1 MRTHGQIQYINI
13 SVEYNILQISGN
25 SQKEVNMTEEYN
37 ADEII
42 ERFQK
47 FERTSYD
54 KFKDLF
60 DQIKLDR
67 KFISGDQSD
76 TLDHTLTDASIGEG
90 VPLMSLNVVKN
101 VIRTV
106 VNTYLPNTYKWQ
118 YSTGQSV
125 DAQLNTAAEQFL
137 SDADNSTATVEALSN
152 SVGTALGVLVFSND
166 YDIDGS
172 IKPVLYSIPD
182 VTNVRLDPHAS
193 KLNFADATKAAI
205 VELKSKEWFK
215 TNYGIEYMNEY
226 YKPLID
232 TSEEYDRKTLMPMV
246 TYYEKEDNQV
256 ICYKLAGSELLEEPQ
271 ILPYSYIPVVPVF
284 GESDWA
290 SASKQS
296 WTGITTLMRPIQRM
310 INYAYRQIIIRAS
323 KVPKNTWVGGDEALQ
338 GREKYWQNSERNLNP
353 IRIYNEYSKDHQR
366 KLDPPHREDNQ
377 IIFNDVSELMD
388 KSLQM
393 TNTIVGIPAIGLESQ
408 VERTATEVLVNQKTF
423 NNNVRNYIYH
433 LKYSM
438 QLIGLIFAEEL
449 YKQQLYGKIKVSVI
463 AGPDDAM
470 SKQEARVQLSAYSS
484 LITSEEDKRKLLM
497 AQCAIE
503 NDNPYINGFVNSLQ
517 PQPTQGEIQAQQ
529 MVEQANMEI
538 KSRDAQLLELQK
550 QLNDLQLQQQ
560 LQAYSVEQQILLNN
574 QKFEHDKEM
583 KLLDAQLTAN
593 DPAEMVKT
601 KAEIDKAQMSVEK
614 EAISLRKE
622 QIKALNQGV

>member
-1 MRTHGQIQYINI
+1 MEDKVN
-13 SVEYNILQISGN
+13 VEEL
-25 SQKEVNMTEEYN
+25 
-37 ADEII
+37 I
-42 ERFQK
+42 ERFKK
-47 FERTSYD
+47 FERQSYD

-60 DQIKLDR
+60 EQIKLDR
-67 KFISGDQSD
+67 KFISGDQCD
-76 TLDHTLTDASIGEG
+76 NLDHTLTDASIGEG

-101 VIRTV
+101 AIRTV

-118 YSTGQSV
+118 YTNNQGV
-125 DAQLNTAAEQFL
+125 DVNLNTIADQFL

-152 SVGTALGVLVFSND
+152 AVGTALGVLVFSND

-182 VTNVRLDPHAS
+182 VTNVRLDPNAS

-205 VELKSKEWFK
+205 VEIKSKEWFK
-215 TNYGIEYMNEY
+215 TNYGLEYLNEY

-232 TSEEYDRKTLMPMV
+232 ISEDYDRKTMMPLV

-290 SASKQS
+290 NASKQS
-296 WTGITTLMRPIQRM
+296 WTGITTIMRPIQRM

-353 IRIYNEYSKDHQR
+353 IRIYNEWSKDHTR

-377 IIFNDVSELMD
+377 IVFEDVTTLMD

-393 TNTIVGIPAIGLESQ
+393 TNSIVGIPAIGLES
-408 VERTATEVLVNQKTF
+408 EIEKTATEVLSNQKTF

-438 QLIGLIFAEEL
+438 QLIGLLFAEEM
-449 YKQQLYGKIKVSVI
+449 YKQPLYGKIKVSVV

-470 SKQEARVQLSAYSS
+470 SKQEARVQLSTYAN
-484 LITSEEDKRKLLM
+484 LITSDEDKRKLLL
-497 AQCAIE
+497 AECAIE
-503 NDNPYINGFVNSLQ
+503 NDNPYINNFANSLQ
-517 PQPTQGEIQAQQ
+517 PMPSQGELQAQQ
-529 MVEQANMEI
+529 MLEQANTEI
-538 KSRDAQLLELQK
+538 KNRDAQILELQK
-550 QLNDLQLQQQ
+550 QLNDIQLQQQ
-560 LQAYSVEQQILLNN
+560 LQAYSTEQQILLNN
-574 QKFEHDKEM
+574 QKFEHEKEM
-583 KLLDAQLTAN
+583 KLLDAQIAAGN
-593 DPAEMVKT
+593 PAEMAKT
-601 KAEIDKAQMSVEK
+601 QAEIDKAQMSVEK

-622 QIKALNQGV
+622 QIKAMNQGVI

>member
-1 MRTHGQIQYINI
+1 MNEQDL
-13 SVEYNILQISGN
+13 EDL
-25 SQKEVNMTEEYN
+25 
-37 ADEII
+37 I
-42 ERFQK
+42 ERFKK
-47 FERTSYD
+47 FESASYE
-54 KFKDLF
+54 KYSELF
-60 DQIKLDR
+60 EQIKLDR
-67 KFISGDQSD
+67 KFIGGDQCDS
-76 TLDHTLTDASIGEG
+76 LDHTLTDASIGEG

-101 VIRTV
+101 AIRTI
-106 VNTYLPNTYKWQ
+106 VNTYIPNQ
-118 YSTGQSV
+118 YRWEYTSSGQV
-125 DAQLNTAAEQFL
+125 NRDLNSIADQFL
-137 SDADNSTATVEALSN
+137 SDADNSTATVEALTN
-152 SVGTALGVLVFSND
+152 AVGTALGVLVFSND

-182 VTNVRLDPHAS
+182 VTNVRLDPNAS

-215 TNYGIEYMNEY
+215 TNYGIEYLNEY

-232 TSEEYDRKTLMPMV
+232 ISEDYDRKTLMPLV
-246 TYYEKEDNQV
+246 TYYEKEDNQGTSQV

-296 WTGITTLMRPIQRM
+296 WTGITTIMRPIQRM

-353 IRIYNEYSKDHQR
+353 IRIYNEYSKDHTR

-377 IIFNDVSELMD
+377 IVFNDVSELMD

-393 TNTIVGIPAIGLESQ
+393 TNSIVGIPAIGLESQ
-408 VERTATEVLVNQKTF
+408 IERTATEVLANQKTF

-438 QLIGLIFAEEL
+438 QLIGLLFAEEI
-449 YKQQLYGKIKVSVI
+449 YKQPLYGKIKVSVV

-470 SKQEARVQLSAYSS
+470 SKQEARVQLAAYAG
-484 LITSEEDKRKLLM
+484 LITSDEDKHKLLM
-497 AQCAIE
+497 AECAIE
-503 NDNPYINGFVNSLQ
+503 NDNPYINNFANSLQ
-517 PQPTQGEIQAQQ
+517 PSPTQGELQAQQ
-529 MVEQANMEI
+529 MLEQANTEI
-538 KSRDAQLLELQK
+538 KNRDAQIIELQK
-550 QLNDLQLQQQ
+550 QINDLQMQQQ
-560 LQAYSVEQQILLNN
+560 LQAYSLNKEIEMSKLKHSQEMEKLILT
-574 QKFEHDKEM
+574 E
-583 KLLDAQLTAN
+583 KLKQAN
-593 DPAEMVKT
+593 PAEQAKTEAEVVKA
-601 KAEIDKAQMSVEK
+601 KASIEK
-614 EAISLRKE
+614 EALSL
-622 QIKALNQGV
+622 QKAQLNAAEDIVRGNV

>member
-1 MRTHGQIQYINI
+1 M
-13 SVEYNILQISGN
+13 E
-25 SQKEVNMTEEYN
+25 KDEVKL
-37 ADEII
+37 DELI
-42 ERFQK
+42 ERFKK
-47 FERTSYD
+47 FERTSHD
-54 KFKDLF
+54 KFKDLY

-67 KFISGDQSD
+67 KFISGDQCD
-76 TLDHTLTDASIGEG
+76 DLDHTLTDASIGEG

-101 VIRTV
+101 AIRTV

-118 YSTGQSV
+118 YTNGKGV
-125 DAQLNTAAEQFL
+125 DANLNTIADQFL

-152 SVGTALGVLVFSND
+152 AVGTALGVLVFSND

-182 VTNVRLDPHAS
+182 VTNVRLDPNAS

-205 VELKSKEWFK
+205 VELKSKDWFK
-215 TNYGIEYMNEY
+215 ANYGIDYINEY

-232 TSEEYDRKTLMPMV
+232 ISEDYDRKSLMPLV

-256 ICYKLAGSELLEEPQ
+256 ICYKLAGSELLEDPQ
-271 ILPYSYIPVVPVF
+271 VLPYSYIPVVPVF

-290 SASKQS
+290 NASKQS
-296 WTGITTLMRPIQRM
+296 WTGITTIMRPIQRM

-353 IRIYNEYSKDHQR
+353 IRIYNEYSKDHTR

-377 IIFNDVSELMD
+377 IVFNDVSELMD

-393 TNTIVGIPAIGLESQ
+393 TNSIVGIPAIGLESQ
-408 VERTATEVLVNQKTF
+408 IERTATEVLANQKTF

-438 QLIGLIFAEEL
+438 QLIGLLFAEEI
-449 YKQQLYGKIKVSVI
+449 YKQPLYGKIKVTVV

-470 SKQEARVQLSAYSS
+470 SKQEARVQLSTYAN
-484 LITSEEDKRKLLM
+484 LITSDEDKRKLLM
-497 AQCAIE
+497 AECAIE
-503 NDNPYINGFVNSLQ
+503 NDNPYINSFANSLQ
-517 PQPTQGEIQAQQ
+517 PTPTQGEIQAQQ
-529 MVEQANMEI
+529 MLQQANTEI
-538 KSRDAQLLELQK
+538 KNRDAQILELQK

-560 LQAYSVEQQILLNN
+560 LQAYSVEQQMLLNN
-574 QKFEHDKEM
+574 QKFEHEKEM
-583 KLLDAQLTAN
+583 KILDAQISAN
-593 DPAEMVKT
+593 NPAEMAKT
-601 KAEIDKAQMSVEK
+601 QAEIDKAQMSVEK

>member
-1 MRTHGQIQYINI
+1 MEDKVN
-13 SVEYNILQISGN
+13 VEEL
-25 SQKEVNMTEEYN
+25 
-37 ADEII
+37 I
-42 ERFQK
+42 ERFKK
-47 FERTSYD
+47 FERQSYD

-60 DQIKLDR
+60 EQIKLDR
-67 KFISGDQSD
+67 KFISGDQCD
-76 TLDHTLTDASIGEG
+76 NLDHTLTDASIGEG

-101 VIRTV
+101 AIRTV

-118 YSTGQSV
+118 YTNNQGV
-125 DAQLNTAAEQFL
+125 DVNLNTIADQFL

-152 SVGTALGVLVFSND
+152 AVGTALGVLVFSND

-182 VTNVRLDPHAS
+182 VTNVRLDPNAS

-205 VELKSKEWFK
+205 VEIKSKEWFK
-215 TNYGIEYMNEY
+215 TNYGLEYLNEY

-232 TSEEYDRKTLMPMV
+232 ISEDYDRKTMMPLV

-271 ILPYSYIPVVPVF
+271 VLPYSYIPVVPVF

-290 SASKQS
+290 NASKQS
-296 WTGITTLMRPIQRM
+296 WTGITTIMRPIQRM
-310 INYAYRQIIIRAS
+310 INYAYRQIIIRAA

-353 IRIYNEYSKDHQR
+353 IRIYNEWSKDHSR

-377 IIFNDVSELMD
+377 IVFEDVTTLMD

-393 TNTIVGIPAIGLESQ
+393 TNSIVGIPAIGLET
-408 VERTATEVLVNQKTF
+408 EIEKTATEVLANQKTF

-438 QLIGLIFAEEL
+438 QLIGLLFAEEM
-449 YKQQLYGKIKVSVI
+449 YKQPLYGKIKVTVV

-470 SKQEARVQLSAYSS
+470 SKQEARVQLSTYAN
-484 LITSEEDKRKLLM
+484 LITSDEDKRKLLM
-497 AQCAIE
+497 AECAIE
-503 NDNPYINGFVNSLQ
+503 NDNPYINNFAKTLQ
-517 PQPTQGEIQAQQ
+517 PMPSQGELQAQQ
-529 MVEQANMEI
+529 MLEQANTEI
-538 KSRDAQLLELQK
+538 KNRDSQILELQK
-550 QLNDLQLQQQ
+550 QLNDIQLQQQ
-560 LQAYSVEQQILLNN
+560 LQAYSTEQQILLNN
-574 QKFEHDKEM
+574 QKFEHEKEM
-583 KLLDAQLTAN
+583 KLLDAQIAAGN
-593 DPAEMVKT
+593 PAEMAKT
-601 KAEIDKAQMSVEK
+601 QAEIDKAQMSVEK

-622 QIKALNQGV
+622 QIKALNQGVI

>member
-1 MRTHGQIQYINI
+1 MAEENNVEDIIQ
-13 SVEYNILQISGN
+13 
-25 SQKEVNMTEEYN
+25 
-37 ADEII
+37 
-42 ERFQK
+42 RFKK
-47 FERTSYD
+47 FESASYT
-54 KFKDLF
+54 KYKDLY
-60 DQIKLDR
+60 DQIREDR
-67 KFISGDQSD
+67 KFIGGEQADK
-76 TLDHTLTDASIGEG
+76 LDHTLTDATIGDG

-101 VIRTV
+101 AIRTV
-106 VNTYLPNTYKWQ
+106 CNTYIPNQYKWQ
-118 YSTGQSV
+118 YTNSQGVDTNLNSV
-125 DAQLNTAAEQFL
+125 ADQFL
-137 SDADNSTATVEALSN
+137 SDADNSTATVEALTN
-152 SVGTALGVLVFSND
+152 AVGTALGVLVFSND

-182 VTNVRLDPHAS
+182 VTNVRLDPNAS

-205 VELKSKEWFK
+205 VELKSKDWFK
-215 TNYGIEYMNEY
+215 TNYGIEYLNEY

-232 TSEEYDRKTLMPMV
+232 ISEEYDRKTLMPLV

-271 ILPYSYIPVVPVF
+271 TLPYSYIPVVPVF

-296 WTGITTLMRPIQRM
+296 WTGITTIMRPIQRM

-353 IRIYNEYSKDHQR
+353 IRIYNEWSKDHSR

-377 IIFNDVSELMD
+377 IVFEDVTTLMD

-393 TNTIVGIPAIGLESQ
+393 TNSIVGIPAIGLES
-408 VERTATEVLVNQKTF
+408 EIEKTATEVLSNQKTF

-438 QLIGLIFAEEL
+438 QLIGLLFAEEM
-449 YKQQLYGKIKVSVI
+449 YKQPLYGKIKVTVV

-470 SKQEARVQLSAYSS
+470 SKQEARVQLSTYAN
-484 LITSEEDKRKLLM
+484 LITSDEDKRKLLL
-497 AQCAIE
+497 AECAIE
-503 NDNPYINGFVNSLQ
+503 NDNPYINNFAKTLQ
-517 PQPTQGEIQAQQ
+517 PMPSQGELQAQQ
-529 MVEQANMEI
+529 MLEQANTEI
-538 KSRDAQLLELQK
+538 KNRDAQILELQK
-550 QLNDLQLQQQ
+550 QLNDLQLQPQ
-560 LQAYSVEQQILLNN
+560 LQAYSTEQQILLNN
-574 QKFEHDKEM
+574 QKFEHEKEM
-583 KLLDAQLTAN
+583 KLLDAQIAAGN
-593 DPAEMVKT
+593 PAEMAKT
-601 KAEIDKAQMSVEK
+601 QAEIDKAQMSVEK

-622 QIKALNQGV
+622 QIKAMNQGVI

>member
-1 MRTHGQIQYINI
+1 MEEKLN
-13 SVEYNILQISGN
+13 VEEL
-25 SQKEVNMTEEYN
+25 
-37 ADEII
+37 I
-42 ERFQK
+42 ERFKK
-47 FERTSYD
+47 FERQSYD

-60 DQIKLDR
+60 EQIKLDR
-67 KFISGDQSD
+67 KFISGDQCD
-76 TLDHTLTDASIGEG
+76 NLDHTLTDASIGEG

-101 VIRTV
+101 AIRTV

-118 YSTGQSV
+118 YTNNQGV
-125 DAQLNTAAEQFL
+125 DVNLNTIADQFL

-152 SVGTALGVLVFSND
+152 AVGTALGVLVFSND

-182 VTNVRLDPHAS
+182 VTNVRLDPNAS

-205 VELKSKEWFK
+205 VEIKSKEWFK
-215 TNYGIEYMNEY
+215 TNYGIDYLNEY

-232 TSEEYDRKTLMPMV
+232 ISEDYDRKTMMPLV

-271 ILPYSYIPVVPVF
+271 VLPYSYIPVVPVF

-290 SASKQS
+290 NASKQS
-296 WTGITTLMRPIQRM
+296 WTGITTIMRPIQRM
-310 INYAYRQIIIRAS
+310 INYAYRQIIIRAA

-353 IRIYNEYSKDHQR
+353 IRIYNEWSKDHTR

-377 IIFNDVSELMD
+377 IVFEDVTTLMD

-393 TNTIVGIPAIGLESQ
+393 TNSIVGIPAIGLES
-408 VERTATEVLVNQKTF
+408 EIEKTATEVLSNQKTF

-438 QLIGLIFAEEL
+438 QLIGLLFAEEI
-449 YKQQLYGKIKVSVI
+449 YKQPLYGKIKVSVV

-470 SKQEARVQLSAYSS
+470 SKQEARVQLSTYAN
-484 LITSEEDKRKLLM
+484 LITSDEDKRKLLM
-497 AQCAIE
+497 AECAIE
-503 NDNPYINGFVNSLQ
+503 NDNPYINNFAKTLQ
-517 PQPTQGEIQAQQ
+517 PMPSQGELQAQQ
-529 MVEQANMEI
+529 MLEQANTEI
-538 KSRDAQLLELQK
+538 KNRDAQILELQK
-550 QLNDLQLQQQ
+550 QLNDIQLQQQ
-560 LQAYSVEQQILLNN
+560 LQAYSTEQQILLNN
-574 QKFEHDKEM
+574 QKFEHEKEM
-583 KLLDAQLTAN
+583 KLLDAQIAAGN
-593 DPAEMVKT
+593 PAEMAKT
-601 KAEIDKAQMSVEK
+601 QAEIDKAQMSVEK

-622 QIKALNQGV
+622 QIKAMNQGVI

>member
-1 MRTHGQIQYINI
+1 M
-13 SVEYNILQISGN
+13 E
-25 SQKEVNMTEEYN
+25 KDEVKI
-37 ADEII
+37 DELI
-42 ERFQK
+42 ERFKK
-47 FERTSYD
+47 FERNSHD
-54 KFKDLF
+54 KFKDLY

-67 KFISGDQSD
+67 KFISGDQCD
-76 TLDHTLTDASIGEG
+76 DLDHTLTDASIGEG

-101 VIRTV
+101 AIRTV

-118 YSTGQSV
+118 YTNGQGV
-125 DAQLNTAAEQFL
+125 DANLNTIADQFL

-152 SVGTALGVLVFSND
+152 AVGTALGVLVFSND

-182 VTNVRLDPHAS
+182 VTNVRLDPNAS

-205 VELKSKEWFK
+205 VELKSKDWFK
-215 TNYGIEYMNEY
+215 ANYGIDYINEY

-232 TSEEYDRKTLMPMV
+232 ISEDYDRKSLMPLV

-256 ICYKLAGSELLEEPQ
+256 ICYKLAGSELLEDPQ
-271 ILPYSYIPVVPVF
+271 VLPYSYIPVVPVF

-290 SASKQS
+290 NASKQS
-296 WTGITTLMRPIQRM
+296 WTGITTIMRPIQRM

-353 IRIYNEYSKDHQR
+353 IRIYNEYSKDHTR

-377 IIFNDVSELMD
+377 IVFNDVSELMD

-393 TNTIVGIPAIGLESQ
+393 TNSIVGIPAIGLESQ
-408 VERTATEVLVNQKTF
+408 IERTATEVLANQKTF

-438 QLIGLIFAEEL
+438 QLIGLLFAEEI
-449 YKQQLYGKIKVSVI
+449 YKQPLYGKIKVIVV

-470 SKQEARVQLSAYSS
+470 SKQEARVQLSTYAN
-484 LITSEEDKRKLLM
+484 LITSDEDKRKLLM
-497 AQCAIE
+497 AECAIE
-503 NDNPYINGFVNSLQ
+503 NDNPYINSFANSLQ
-517 PQPTQGEIQAQQ
+517 PTPTQGEIQAQQ
-529 MVEQANMEI
+529 MLQQANTEI
-538 KSRDAQLLELQK
+538 KNRDAQILELQK

-560 LQAYSVEQQILLNN
+560 LQAYSVEQQMLLNN
-574 QKFEHDKEM
+574 QKFEHEKEM
-583 KLLDAQLTAN
+583 KILDAQITAN
-593 DPAEMVKT
+593 NPAEMAKT
-601 KAEIDKAQMSVEK
+601 QAEIDKAQMSVEK

>member
-1 MRTHGQIQYINI
+1 M
-13 SVEYNILQISGN
+13 E
-25 SQKEVNMTEEYN
+25 KDEVKL
-37 ADEII
+37 DELI
-42 ERFQK
+42 ERFKK
-47 FERTSYD
+47 FESASYT

-60 DQIKLDR
+60 EQIKLDR
-67 KFISGDQSD
+67 KFISGDQVD

-101 VIRTV
+101 AIRTV

-118 YSTGQSV
+118 YTNGQGV
-125 DAQLNTAAEQFL
+125 DTNLNTIADQFL

-152 SVGTALGVLVFSND
+152 AVGTALGVLVFSND

-182 VTNVRLDPHAS
+182 VTNVRLDPNAS

-205 VELKSKEWFK
+205 VELKSKDWFK
-215 TNYGIEYMNEY
+215 ANYGIDYLNEY

-232 TSEEYDRKTLMPMV
+232 ISEDYDRKTLMPLV
-246 TYYEKEDNQV
+246 TYYEKENNQV

-271 ILPYSYIPVVPVF
+271 VLPYSYIPVVPVF

-290 SASKQS
+290 NASKQS
-296 WTGITTLMRPIQRM
+296 WTGITTIMRPIQRM

-353 IRIYNEYSKDHQR
+353 IRIYNEYSKDHTR

-377 IIFNDVSELMD
+377 IVFEDVTTLMD

-393 TNTIVGIPAIGLESQ
+393 TNSIVGIPAIGLESQ
-408 VERTATEVLVNQKTF
+408 IERTATEVLANQKTF

-438 QLIGLIFAEEL
+438 QLIGLLFAEEI
-449 YKQQLYGKIKVSVI
+449 YKQPLYGKIKVTVV

-470 SKQEARVQLSAYSS
+470 SKQEARVQLSTYAN
-484 LITSEEDKRKLLM
+484 LITSDEDKRKLLM
-497 AQCAIE
+497 AECAIE
-503 NDNPYINGFVNSLQ
+503 NDNPYINNFANSLQ

-529 MVEQANMEI
+529 MLQQANTEI
-538 KSRDAQLLELQK
+538 KNRDAQILELQK

-560 LQAYSVEQQILLNN
+560 LQAYSTEQQILLNN
-574 QKFEHDKEM
+574 QKFEHEKEM
-583 KLLDAQLTAN
+583 KILDAQIAAN
-593 DPAEMVKT
+593 NPAEMAKT
-601 KAEIDKAQMSVEK
+601 QAEIDKAQMSVEK
-614 EAISLRKE
+614 SAIELRKE

>member
-1 MRTHGQIQYINI
+1 MEDKIN
-13 SVEYNILQISGN
+13 VEEL
-25 SQKEVNMTEEYN
+25 
-37 ADEII
+37 I
-42 ERFQK
+42 ERFKK
-47 FERTSYD
+47 FERQSYD

-60 DQIKLDR
+60 EQIKLDR
-67 KFISGDQSD
+67 KFISGDQCD

-101 VIRTV
+101 AIRTV

-118 YSTGQSV
+118 YTNNQGV
-125 DAQLNTAAEQFL
+125 DVNLNTIADQFL

-152 SVGTALGVLVFSND
+152 AVGTALGVLVFSND

-182 VTNVRLDPHAS
+182 VTNVRLDPNAS

-205 VELKSKEWFK
+205 VEIKSKEWFK
-215 TNYGIEYMNEY
+215 TNYGIDYLNEY

-232 TSEEYDRKTLMPMV
+232 ISEDYDRKTMMPLV

-290 SASKQS
+290 NASKQS
-296 WTGITTLMRPIQRM
+296 WTGITTIMRPIQRM

-353 IRIYNEYSKDHQR
+353 IRIYNEYSKDHTR

-377 IIFNDVSELMD
+377 IVFEDVTTLMD

-393 TNTIVGIPAIGLESQ
+393 TNSIVGIPAIGLES
-408 VERTATEVLVNQKTF
+408 EIEKTATEVLSNQKTF

-438 QLIGLIFAEEL
+438 QLIGLLFAEEI
-449 YKQQLYGKIKVSVI
+449 YKQPLYGKIKVSVV

-470 SKQEARVQLSAYSS
+470 SKQEARVQLSTYAN
-484 LITSEEDKRKLLM
+484 LITSDEDKRKLLL
-497 AQCAIE
+497 AECAIE
-503 NDNPYINGFVNSLQ
+503 NDNPYINNFAKTLQ
-517 PQPTQGEIQAQQ
+517 PMPSQGELQAQ
-529 MVEQANMEI
+529 ELLSQANTEI
-538 KSRDAQLLELQK
+538 KNRDAQILELQK
-550 QLNDLQLQQQ
+550 QLNDMQLQQQ
-560 LQAYSVEQQILLNN
+560 LQAYSTEQQILLNN
-574 QKFEHDKEM
+574 QKFEHEKEM
-583 KLLDAQLTAN
+583 KLLDAQIAAGN
-593 DPAEMVKT
+593 PAEMAKT
-601 KAEIDKAQMSVEK
+601 QAEIDKAQMSVEK

-622 QIKALNQGV
+622 QIKAMNQGVI

>member
-1 MRTHGQIQYINI
+1 MSENNVDDLIN
-13 SVEYNILQISGN
+13 
-25 SQKEVNMTEEYN
+25 
-37 ADEII
+37 
-42 ERFQK
+42 RFKK
-47 FERTSYD
+47 FESASYT

-60 DQIKLDR
+60 EQIKLDR
-67 KFISGDQSD
+67 KFISGDQVD

-101 VIRTV
+101 AIRTV

-118 YSTGQSV
+118 YTNGKGV
-125 DAQLNTAAEQFL
+125 DANLNTIAEQFL
-137 SDADNSTATVEALSN
+137 SDADNSTATVEALTN
-152 SVGTALGVLVFSND
+152 AVGTALGVLVFSND

-182 VTNVRLDPHAS
+182 VTNVRLDPNAS

-205 VELKSKEWFK
+205 VELKSKDWFK
-215 TNYGIEYMNEY
+215 TNYGIEYLNEY

-232 TSEEYDRKTLMPMV
+232 ISEEYDRKSLMPLV

-271 ILPYSYIPVVPVF
+271 VLPYSYIPVVPVF

-290 SASKQS
+290 SAAKQS
-296 WTGITTLMRPIQRM
+296 WTGITTIMRPIQRM

-353 IRIYNEYSKDHQR
+353 IRIYNEYSKDHTR

-377 IIFNDVSELMD
+377 IVFNDVSELMD

-393 TNTIVGIPAIGLESQ
+393 TNSIVGIPAIGLESQ
-408 VERTATEVLVNQKTF
+408 IERTATEVLANQKTF

-438 QLIGLIFAEEL
+438 QLIGLLFAEEI
-449 YKQQLYGKIKVSVI
+449 YKQPLYGKIKVTVV

-470 SKQEARVQLSAYSS
+470 SKQEARVQLSTYAN
-484 LITSEEDKRKLLM
+484 LITSDEDKRKLLM
-497 AQCAIE
+497 AECAIE
-503 NDNPYINGFVNSLQ
+503 NDNPYINNFANSLQ
-517 PQPTQGEIQAQQ
+517 PQPTQGELQAQQ
-529 MVEQANMEI
+529 MLQQANTEI
-538 KSRDAQLLELQK
+538 KNRDAQILELQK
-550 QLNDLQLQQQ
+550 QINDLTLQQQ
-560 LQAYSVEQQILLNN
+560 LQAYSTEQQILLNN
-574 QKFEHDKEM
+574 QKFEHEKEM
-583 KLLDAQLTAN
+583 KLLDAQITAN
-593 DPAEMVKT
+593 NPAEIAKT
-601 KAEIDKAQMSVEK
+601 QAEIDKAQMAVEK

>member
-1 MRTHGQIQYINI
+1 MEDKAN
-13 SVEYNILQISGN
+13 VEEL
-25 SQKEVNMTEEYN
+25 
-37 ADEII
+37 I
-42 ERFQK
+42 ERFKK
-47 FERTSYD
+47 FERQSYD

-60 DQIKLDR
+60 EQIKLDR
-67 KFISGDQSD
+67 KFISGDQCD
-76 TLDHTLTDASIGEG
+76 NLDHTLTDASIGEG

-101 VIRTV
+101 AIRTV

-118 YSTGQSV
+118 YTNNQGV
-125 DAQLNTAAEQFL
+125 DVNLNTIADQFL

-152 SVGTALGVLVFSND
+152 AVGTALGVLVFSND

-182 VTNVRLDPHAS
+182 VTNVRLDPNAS

-205 VELKSKEWFK
+205 VEIKSKEWFK
-215 TNYGIEYMNEY
+215 TNYGLEYLNEY

-232 TSEEYDRKTLMPMV
+232 ISEDYDRKTMMPLV

-290 SASKQS
+290 NASKQS
-296 WTGITTLMRPIQRM
+296 WTGITTIMRPIQRM
-310 INYAYRQIIIRAS
+310 INYAYRQIIIRAA

-338 GREKYWQNSERNLNP
+338 GREKYWQNSVRNLNP
-353 IRIYNEYSKDHQR
+353 IRIYNEYSKDHTR

-377 IIFNDVSELMD
+377 IVFEDVTTLMD

-393 TNTIVGIPAIGLESQ
+393 TNSIVGIPAIGLES
-408 VERTATEVLVNQKTF
+408 EIEKTATEVLSNQKTF

-438 QLIGLIFAEEL
+438 QLIGLLFAEEM
-449 YKQQLYGKIKVSVI
+449 YKQPLYGKIKVSVV

-470 SKQEARVQLSAYSS
+470 SKQEARVQLSTYAN
-484 LITSEEDKRKLLM
+484 LITSDEDKRKLLM
-497 AQCAIE
+497 AECAIE
-503 NDNPYINGFVNSLQ
+503 QDNPYINNFAKTLQ
-517 PQPTQGEIQAQQ
+517 PMPSQGELQAQQ
-529 MVEQANMEI
+529 MLEQANTEI
-538 KSRDAQLLELQK
+538 KNRDAQILELQK
-550 QLNDLQLQQQ
+550 QLNDLQMQQQ
-560 LQAYSVEQQILLNN
+560 LQAYSVEQQMLLNK
-574 QKFEHDKEM
+574 QKFEQEKEM
-583 KLLDAQLTAN
+583 KLLEAQINAN
-593 DPAEMVKT
+593 NPAEQAKT
-601 KAEIDKAQMSVEK
+601 EAEVAKANASIEK

-622 QIKALNQGV
+622 QIKAMNQGVI

>member
-1 MRTHGQIQYINI
+1 MEEKLNI
-13 SVEYNILQISGN
+13 
-25 SQKEVNMTEEYN
+25 
-37 ADEII
+37 DELI
-42 ERFQK
+42 ERFKK
-47 FERTSYD
+47 FERQSYD

-60 DQIKLDR
+60 EQIKLDR
-67 KFISGDQSD
+67 KFISGDQVD

-101 VIRTV
+101 AIRTV

-118 YSTGQSV
+118 YTNNQGV
-125 DAQLNTAAEQFL
+125 DVNLNTIADQFL

-152 SVGTALGVLVFSND
+152 AVGTALGVLVFSND

-182 VTNVRLDPHAS
+182 VTNVRLDPNAS

-205 VELKSKEWFK
+205 VEIKSKEWFK
-215 TNYGIEYMNEY
+215 SNYGLEYLNEY

-232 TSEEYDRKTLMPMV
+232 ISEDYDRKTMMPLI

-290 SASKQS
+290 NASKQS
-296 WTGITTLMRPIQRM
+296 WTGITTIMRPIQRM

-353 IRIYNEYSKDHQR
+353 IRIYNEYSKDHSR

-377 IIFNDVSELMD
+377 IVFEDVTALMD

-393 TNTIVGIPAIGLESQ
+393 TNSIVGIPAIGLES
-408 VERTATEVLVNQKTF
+408 EIEKTATEVLSNQKTF

-438 QLIGLIFAEEL
+438 QLIGLLFAEEI
-449 YKQQLYGKIKVSVI
+449 YKQPLYGKIKVTVV

-470 SKQEARVQLSAYSS
+470 SKQEARVQLSTYAN
-484 LITSEEDKRKLLM
+484 LITSDEDKRKLLM
-497 AQCAIE
+497 AECAIE
-503 NDNPYINGFVNSLQ
+503 NDNPYINNFAKTLQ
-517 PQPTQGEIQAQQ
+517 PMPSQGELQAQQ
-529 MVEQANMEI
+529 MLEQANTEI
-538 KSRDAQLLELQK
+538 KNRDAQIIELQK
-550 QLNDLQLQQQ
+550 QINDLQLQQQ

-574 QKFEHDKEM
+574 QKFEHEKEM
-583 KLLDAQLTAN
+583 KLLDAQITAGN
-593 DPAEMVKT
+593 PAEMAKT
-601 KAEIDKAQMSVEK
+601 QAEIDKAQMSVEK

-622 QIKALNQGV
+622 QIKALNQGVV

>member
-1 MRTHGQIQYINI
+1 M
-13 SVEYNILQISGN
+13 SEYN
-25 SQKEVNMTEEYN
+25 V
-37 ADEII
+37 DELIQ
-42 ERFQK
+42 RFKK
-47 FERTSYD
+47 FESASYT

-60 DQIKLDR
+60 EQIKLDR
-67 KFISGDQSD
+67 KFISGDQVD

-101 VIRTV
+101 AIRTV

-118 YSTGQSV
+118 YTNGKGV
-125 DAQLNTAAEQFL
+125 DANLNTIADQFL

-152 SVGTALGVLVFSND
+152 AVGTALGVLVFSND

-182 VTNVRLDPHAS
+182 VTNVRLDPNAS
-193 KLNFADATKAAI
+193 KLNFADAIKAAI
-205 VELKSKEWFK
+205 VELKSKDWFK
-215 TNYGIEYMNEY
+215 ANYGIDYLNEY

-232 TSEEYDRKTLMPMV
+232 ISEDYDRKTLMPLV
-246 TYYEKEDNQV
+246 TYYEKEDNKV
-256 ICYKLAGSELLEEPQ
+256 ICYKLAGSELLEDPQ
-271 ILPYSYIPVVPVF
+271 VLPYSYIPVVPVF

-290 SASKQS
+290 NASKQS
-296 WTGITTLMRPIQRM
+296 WTGITTIMRPIQRM

-323 KVPKNTWVGGDEALQ
+323 KVPKNTWVGGSEALR

-353 IRIYNEYSKDHQR
+353 IRIYNEFDDKGR
-366 KLDPPHREDNQ
+366 PLEAPHREDNQ
-377 IIFNDVSELMD
+377 IVFNDVSELMD

-393 TNTIVGIPAIGLESQ
+393 TNSIVGIPAIGLESQ
-408 VERTATEVLVNQKTF
+408 IERTATEVLANQKTF

-438 QLIGLIFAEEL
+438 QLIGLLFAEEI
-449 YKQQLYGKIKVSVI
+449 YKQPLYGKIKVTVV

-470 SKQEARVQLSAYSS
+470 SKQEARVQLSTYAN
-484 LITSEEDKRKLLM
+484 LITSDEDKRKLLM
-497 AQCAIE
+497 AECAIE
-503 NDNPYINGFVNSLQ
+503 NDNPYINSFANSLQ
-517 PQPTQGEIQAQQ
+517 PTPTQGEIQAQQ
-529 MVEQANMEI
+529 MLQQANTEI
-538 KSRDAQLLELQK
+538 KNRDAQILELQK

-560 LQAYSVEQQILLNN
+560 LQAYSTEQQILLNN
-574 QKFEHDKEM
+574 QKFEHEKEM
-583 KLLDAQLTAN
+583 KILDAQIAAN
-593 DPAEMVKT
+593 NPAEMAKT
-601 KAEIDKAQMSVEK
+601 QAEIDKAQMSVEK

>member
-1 MRTHGQIQYINI
+1 
-13 SVEYNILQISGN
+13 
-25 SQKEVNMTEEYN
+25 MTEEYN

-42 ERFQK
+42 ERFRK

-60 DQIKLDR
+60 EQIKLDR

-76 TLDHTLTDASIGEG
+76 SLDRTLTDASIGEG

-101 VIRTV
+101 VIRTI

-137 SDADNSTATVEALSN
+137 SDVDNSTATVEALSN
-152 SVGTALGVLVFSND
+152 AVGTALGVLVFSND
-166 YDIDGS
+166 YDVDGT

-215 TNYGIEYMNEY
+215 TNYGIEYINDY
-226 YKPLID
+226 YRPLID

-388 KSLQM
+388 RSLQM

-449 YKQQLYGKIKVSVI
+449 YKQQLYGKIKVSVV

-470 SKQEARVQLSAYSS
+470 SKQEARVQLSSYSS

-538 KSRDAQLLELQK
+538 KNRDAQLLELQK
-550 QLNDLQLQQQ
+550 QLNDLQIQQQ
-560 LQAYSVEQQILLNN
+560 LQAYSVEQQLLLNN
-574 QKFEHDKEM
+574 QKFEQEKEM
-583 KLLDAQLTAN
+583 RLLDAQLTAN
-593 DPAEMVKT
+593 NPAEMAKT

-614 EAISLRKE
+614 EAIALRKE
-622 QIKALNQGV
+622 QIKALDQGVV

>member
-1 MRTHGQIQYINI
+1 M
-13 SVEYNILQISGN
+13 E
-25 SQKEVNMTEEYN
+25 KDEVKL
-37 ADEII
+37 DELI
-42 ERFQK
+42 ERFKK
-47 FERTSYD
+47 FERTSHD
-54 KFKDLF
+54 KFKDLYE
-60 DQIKLDR
+60 QIKLDR
-67 KFISGDQSD
+67 KFISGDQCD
-76 TLDHTLTDASIGEG
+76 DLDHTLTDASIGEG

-101 VIRTV
+101 AIRTV

-118 YSTGQSV
+118 YTNGQGV
-125 DAQLNTAAEQFL
+125 DANLNTIADQFL

-152 SVGTALGVLVFSND
+152 AVGTALGVLVFSND

-182 VTNVRLDPHAS
+182 VTNVRLDPNAS

-205 VELKSKEWFK
+205 VELKSKDWFK
-215 TNYGIEYMNEY
+215 ANYGIDYINEY

-232 TSEEYDRKTLMPMV
+232 ISEDYDRKSLMPLV

-256 ICYKLAGSELLEEPQ
+256 ICYKLAGSELLEDPQ
-271 ILPYSYIPVVPVF
+271 VLPYSYIPVVPVF

-290 SASKQS
+290 NASKQS
-296 WTGITTLMRPIQRM
+296 WTGITTIMRPIQRM

-353 IRIYNEYSKDHQR
+353 IRIYNEYSKDHTR

-377 IIFNDVSELMD
+377 IVFNDVSELMD

-393 TNTIVGIPAIGLESQ
+393 TNSIVGIPAIGLESQ
-408 VERTATEVLVNQKTF
+408 IERTATEVLANQKTF

-438 QLIGLIFAEEL
+438 QLIGLLFAEEI
-449 YKQQLYGKIKVSVI
+449 YKQPLYGKIKVTVV

-470 SKQEARVQLSAYSS
+470 SKQEARVQLSTYAN
-484 LITSEEDKRKLLM
+484 LITSDEDKRKLLM
-497 AQCAIE
+497 AECAIE
-503 NDNPYINGFVNSLQ
+503 NDNPYINSFANSLQ
-517 PQPTQGEIQAQQ
+517 PAPTQVEIQAQQ
-529 MVEQANMEI
+529 MLQQANTEI
-538 KSRDAQLLELQK
+538 KNRDAQILELQK

-560 LQAYSVEQQILLNN
+560 LQAYSVEQQMLLNN
-574 QKFEHDKEM
+574 QKFEHEKEM
-583 KLLDAQLTAN
+583 KILDAQISAN
-593 DPAEMVKT
+593 NPAEMAKT
-601 KAEIDKAQMSVEK
+601 QAEIDKAQMSVEK

>member
-1 MRTHGQIQYINI
+1 MEDKLN
-13 SVEYNILQISGN
+13 VEEL
-25 SQKEVNMTEEYN
+25 
-37 ADEII
+37 I
-42 ERFQK
+42 ERFKK
-47 FERTSYD
+47 FERQSYD

-60 DQIKLDR
+60 EQIKLDR
-67 KFISGDQSD
+67 KFISGDQVD

-101 VIRTV
+101 AIRTV

-118 YSTGQSV
+118 YTNNQGV
-125 DAQLNTAAEQFL
+125 DVNLNTIADQFL

-152 SVGTALGVLVFSND
+152 AVGTALGVLVFSND

-182 VTNVRLDPHAS
+182 VTNVRLDPNAS

-205 VELKSKEWFK
+205 VEIKSKEWFK
-215 TNYGIEYMNEY
+215 SNYGLEYLNEY

-232 TSEEYDRKTLMPMV
+232 ISEDYDRKTMMPLI

-256 ICYKLAGSELLEEPQ
+256 ICYKLAGSELLEDPQ

-290 SASKQS
+290 NASKQS
-296 WTGITTLMRPIQRM
+296 WTGITTIMRPIQRM

-353 IRIYNEYSKDHQR
+353 IRIYNEYSKDHSR

-377 IIFNDVSELMD
+377 IVFEDVTALMD

-393 TNTIVGIPAIGLESQ
+393 TNSIVGIPAIGLES
-408 VERTATEVLVNQKTF
+408 EIEKTATEVLSNQKTF

-438 QLIGLIFAEEL
+438 QLIGLLFAEEI
-449 YKQQLYGKIKVSVI
+449 YKQPLYGKIKVTVV

-470 SKQEARVQLSAYSS
+470 SKQEARVQLSTYAN
-484 LITSEEDKRKLLM
+484 LITSDEDKRKLLM
-497 AQCAIE
+497 AECAIE
-503 NDNPYINGFVNSLQ
+503 NDNPYINNFAKTLQ
-517 PQPTQGEIQAQQ
+517 PMPSQGELQAQQ
-529 MVEQANMEI
+529 MLEQANTEI
-538 KSRDAQLLELQK
+538 KNRDAQILELQK
-550 QLNDLQLQQQ
+550 QINDLQLQQQ
-560 LQAYSVEQQILLNN
+560 LQAYSTEQQILLNN
-574 QKFEHDKEM
+574 QKFEHEKEM
-583 KLLDAQLTAN
+583 KLLDAQITAGN
-593 DPAEMVKT
+593 PAEMAKT
-601 KAEIDKAQMSVEK
+601 QAEIDKAQMSVEK

-622 QIKALNQGV
+622 QIKALNQGVI

>member
-1 MRTHGQIQYINI
+1 
-13 SVEYNILQISGN
+13 
-25 SQKEVNMTEEYN
+25 MTEE
-37 ADEII
+37 I
-42 ERFQK
+42 ENNDLIQRFKK
-47 FERTSYD
+47 FESASYT

-60 DQIKLDR
+60 EQIKLDR
-67 KFISGDQSD
+67 KFISGDQVD

-101 VIRTV
+101 AIRTV

-118 YSTGQSV
+118 YS
-125 DAQLNTAAEQFL
+125 DERLNQLADQFL

-152 SVGTALGVLVFSND
+152 AVGTALGVLVFSND

-182 VTNVRLDPHAS
+182 VTNVRLDPNAS
-193 KLNFADATKAAI
+193 RLNFADATKAAI
-205 VELKSKEWFK
+205 VEIKSKEWFK
-215 TNYGIEYMNEY
+215 TNYGLEYLNEY

-232 TSEEYDRKTLMPMV
+232 ISEDYDRKTMMPLV
-246 TYYEKEDNQV
+246 TYYEKENNQV
-256 ICYKLAGSELLEEPQ
+256 ICYKLAGDQLLEEPQ
-271 ILPYSYIPVVPVF
+271 VLPYSYIPVVPVF
-284 GESDWA
+284 GESDWS

-296 WTGITTLMRPIQRM
+296 WTGITTIMRPIQRM

-353 IRIYNEYSKDHQR
+353 IRIYNEYSKDHTR

-377 IIFNDVSELMD
+377 IVFEDVSALMD
-388 KSLQM
+388 KSLQL
-393 TNTIVGIPAIGLESQ
+393 TNSIVGIPAIGLESQ
-408 VERTATEVLVNQKTF
+408 IERTATEVLTNQKTF

-438 QLIGLIFAEEL
+438 QLIGLLFAEEI
-449 YKQQLYGKIKVSVI
+449 YKQPLYGKIKVTVV

-470 SKQEARVQLSAYSS
+470 SKQEARVQLSTYAN
-484 LITSEEDKRKLLM
+484 LITSDEDKRKLLM
-497 AQCAIE
+497 AECEIE
-503 NDNPYINGFVNSLQ
+503 SDNEYINKFRNSLQ

-529 MVEQANMEI
+529 MLQQANTEI
-538 KSRDAQLLELQK
+538 KNRDAQILDLQK

-560 LQAYSVEQQILLNN
+560 LQAYSTEQQILLNN
-574 QKFEHDKEM
+574 QKFEHEKEM
-583 KLLDAQLTAN
+583 KLLDAQIAAGN
-593 DPAEMVKT
+593 PAEMAKT
-601 KAEIDKAQMSVEK
+601 QAEIDKAQMSVEK

-622 QIKALNQGV
+622 QIKAMNQGVI

>member
-1 MRTHGQIQYINI
+1 MEKDFDI
-13 SVEYNILQISGN
+13 SSL
-25 SQKEVNMTEEYN
+25 
-37 ADEII
+37 I
-42 ERFQK
+42 ERFKK
-47 FERTSYD
+47 FESASYTRY
-54 KFKDLF
+54 KDLF
-60 DQIKLDR
+60 EQIKLDR
-67 KFISGDQSD
+67 KFIGGEQCD
-76 TLDHTLTDASIGEG
+76 TLDHTLTDATIGEG
-90 VPLMSLNVVKN
+90 VPLMSLNVVQN
-101 VIRTV
+101 AIRTI
-106 VNTYLPNTYKWQ
+106 VNSYLPNQYKWQ
-118 YSTGQSV
+118 YTNSQGV
-125 DAQLNTAAEQFL
+125 DTNLNTVADQFL
-137 SDADNSTATVEALSN
+137 SDADNSTATVEALTN
-152 SVGTALGVLVFSND
+152 AVGTALGVLVFSND

-182 VTNVRLDPHAS
+182 VTNVRLDPNAS

-215 TNYGIEYMNEY
+215 TNYEIEYLNEY

-232 TSEEYDRKTLMPMV
+232 ISEEYDRKTLMPLV
-246 TYYEKEDNQV
+246 TYYEKEDNQI

-284 GESDWA
+284 GESDWT

-296 WTGITTLMRPIQRM
+296 WTGITTIMRPIQRM

-353 IRIYNEYSKDHQR
+353 IRIYNEYSKDHTR

-377 IIFNDVSELMD
+377 IVFNDVSELMD

-408 VERTATEVLVNQKTF
+408 IERTATEVLANQKTF

-438 QLIGLIFAEEL
+438 QLIGLLFAEEM
-449 YKQQLYGKIKVSVI
+449 YKQPLYGKIKVSVV

-470 SKQEARVQLSAYSS
+470 SKQEARVQLAAYAN
-484 LITSEEDKRKLLM
+484 LITDENDKKALLQ

-503 NDNPYINGFVNSLQ
+503 NDNPYINNFANSLQ
-517 PQPTQGEIQAQQ
+517 PSPTQGELQAQQ
-529 MVEQANMEI
+529 MLQQANTEI
-538 KSRDAQLLELQK
+538 KNRDAQIIELQK
-550 QLNDLQLQQQ
+550 QINDLQMQQQ
-560 LQAYSVEQQILLNN
+560 LQAYSVEQQMLLNK
-574 QKFEHDKEM
+574 QKFEQEKEM
-583 KLLDAQLTAN
+583 KILEAQINAN
-593 DPAEMVKT
+593 NPAEQAKT
-601 KAEIDKAQMSVEK
+601 QAEIDKSSMSVEK
-614 EAISLRKE
+614 AAIDLRKE
-622 QIKALNQGV
+622 QIKAVQQQATQGVI

>member
-1 MRTHGQIQYINI
+1 MEDKVN
-13 SVEYNILQISGN
+13 VEEL
-25 SQKEVNMTEEYN
+25 
-37 ADEII
+37 I
-42 ERFQK
+42 ERFKK
-47 FERTSYD
+47 FERQSYD

-60 DQIKLDR
+60 EQIKLDR
-67 KFISGDQSD
+67 KFISGDQCD
-76 TLDHTLTDASIGEG
+76 NLDHTLTDASIGEG

-101 VIRTV
+101 AIRTV

-118 YSTGQSV
+118 YTNNQGV
-125 DAQLNTAAEQFL
+125 DVNLNTIADQFL

-152 SVGTALGVLVFSND
+152 AVGTALGVLVFSND

-182 VTNVRLDPHAS
+182 VTNVRLDPNAS

-205 VELKSKEWFK
+205 VEIKSKEWFK
-215 TNYGIEYMNEY
+215 TNYGIDYLNEY

-232 TSEEYDRKTLMPMV
+232 ISEDYDRKTMMPLV

-290 SASKQS
+290 NASKQS
-296 WTGITTLMRPIQRM
+296 WTGITTIMRPIQRM
-310 INYAYRQIIIRAS
+310 INYAYRQIIIRAA

-353 IRIYNEYSKDHQR
+353 IRIYNEWSKDHSR

-377 IIFNDVSELMD
+377 IVFEDVTTLMD

-393 TNTIVGIPAIGLESQ
+393 TNSIVGIPAIGLES
-408 VERTATEVLVNQKTF
+408 EIEKTATEVLSNQKTF

-438 QLIGLIFAEEL
+438 QLIGLLFAEEI
-449 YKQQLYGKIKVSVI
+449 YKQPLYGKIKVSVV

-470 SKQEARVQLSAYSS
+470 SKQEARVQLSTYAN
-484 LITSEEDKRKLLM
+484 LITSDEDKRKLLM
-497 AQCAIE
+497 AECAIE
-503 NDNPYINGFVNSLQ
+503 QDNPYINNFAKTLQ
-517 PQPTQGEIQAQQ
+517 PMPSQGELQAQQ
-529 MVEQANMEI
+529 MLQQANTEI
-538 KSRDAQLLELQK
+538 KNRDAQILELQK

-560 LQAYSVEQQILLNN
+560 LQAYSTEQQILLNN
-574 QKFEHDKEM
+574 QKFEHEKEM
-583 KLLDAQLTAN
+583 KLLDAQIAAGN
-593 DPAEMVKT
+593 PAEMAKT
-601 KAEIDKAQMSVEK
+601 QAEIDKAQMSVEK

-622 QIKALNQGV
+622 QIKALNQGVI

>member
-1 MRTHGQIQYINI
+1 
-13 SVEYNILQISGN
+13 
-25 SQKEVNMTEEYN
+25 MTEE
-37 ADEII
+37 I
-42 ERFQK
+42 ENNDLIQRFKK
-47 FERTSYD
+47 FESASYT

-60 DQIKLDR
+60 EQIKLDR
-67 KFISGDQSD
+67 KFISGDQVD

-101 VIRTV
+101 AIRTV

-118 YSTGQSV
+118 YS
-125 DAQLNTAAEQFL
+125 DERLNQLADQFL
-137 SDADNSTATVEALSN
+137 SDADNSTATVEALYN
-152 SVGTALGVLVFSND
+152 AVGTALGVLVFSND

-182 VTNVRLDPHAS
+182 VTNVRLDPNAS
-193 KLNFADATKAAI
+193 RLNFADATKAAI
-205 VELKSKEWFK
+205 VEIKSKEWFK
-215 TNYGIEYMNEY
+215 TNYGLEYLNEY

-232 TSEEYDRKTLMPMV
+232 ISEDYDRKTMMPLV
-246 TYYEKEDNQV
+246 TYYEKENNQV
-256 ICYKLAGSELLEEPQ
+256 ICYKLAGDQLLEEPQ
-271 ILPYSYIPVVPVF
+271 VLPYSYIPVVPVF
-284 GESDWA
+284 GESDWS

-296 WTGITTLMRPIQRM
+296 WTGITTIMRPIQRM

-353 IRIYNEYSKDHQR
+353 IRIYNEYSKDHTR

-377 IIFNDVSELMD
+377 IVFEDVSALMD
-388 KSLQM
+388 KSLQL
-393 TNTIVGIPAIGLESQ
+393 TNSIVGIPAIGLESQ
-408 VERTATEVLVNQKTF
+408 IERTATEVLTNQKTF

-438 QLIGLIFAEEL
+438 QLIGLLFAEEI
-449 YKQQLYGKIKVSVI
+449 YKQPLYGKIKVTVV

-470 SKQEARVQLSAYSS
+470 SKQEARVQLSTYAN
-484 LITSEEDKRKLLM
+484 LITSDEDKRKLLM
-497 AQCAIE
+497 AECEIE
-503 NDNPYINGFVNSLQ
+503 SDNEYINKFKNSLQ

-529 MVEQANMEI
+529 MLQQANTEI
-538 KSRDAQLLELQK
+538 KNRDAQILDLQK

-560 LQAYSVEQQILLNN
+560 LQAYSTEQQILLNN
-574 QKFEHDKEM
+574 QKFEHEKEM
-583 KLLDAQLTAN
+583 KLLDAQIAAGN
-593 DPAEMVKT
+593 PAEMAKT
-601 KAEIDKAQMSVEK
+601 QAEIDKAQMSVEK

-622 QIKALNQGV
+622 QIKAMNQGVI

>member
-1 MRTHGQIQYINI
+1 MSENNIDELIQ
-13 SVEYNILQISGN
+13 
-25 SQKEVNMTEEYN
+25 
-37 ADEII
+37 
-42 ERFQK
+42 RFKK
-47 FERTSYD
+47 FESASYT

-60 DQIKLDR
+60 EQIKLDR
-67 KFISGDQSD
+67 KFISGDQVD

-101 VIRTV
+101 AIRTV

-118 YSTGQSV
+118 YTNGKGV
-125 DAQLNTAAEQFL
+125 DANLNTIADQFL

-152 SVGTALGVLVFSND
+152 AVGTALGVLVFSND

-182 VTNVRLDPHAS
+182 VTNVRLDPNAS

-205 VELKSKEWFK
+205 VELKSKDWFK
-215 TNYGIEYMNEY
+215 ANYGIDYINEY

-232 TSEEYDRKTLMPMV
+232 ISEDYDRKSLMPLV

-256 ICYKLAGSELLEEPQ
+256 ICYKLAGSELLEDPQ
-271 ILPYSYIPVVPVF
+271 VLPYSYIPVVPVF

-290 SASKQS
+290 NASKQS
-296 WTGITTLMRPIQRM
+296 WTGITTIMRPIQRM

-353 IRIYNEYSKDHQR
+353 IRIYNEYSKDHTR

-377 IIFNDVSELMD
+377 IVFNDVSELMD
-388 KSLQM
+388 KSLQL
-393 TNTIVGIPAIGLESQ
+393 TNSIVGIPAIGLESQ
-408 VERTATEVLVNQKTF
+408 IERTATEVLTNQKTF

-438 QLIGLIFAEEL
+438 QLIGLLFAEEI
-449 YKQQLYGKIKVSVI
+449 YKQPLYGKIKVTVV
-463 AGPDDAM
+463 AGPDDAI
-470 SKQEARVQLSAYSS
+470 SKQEARVQLSTYAS
-484 LITSEEDKRKLLM
+484 LITSDEDKRKLLM
-497 AQCAIE
+497 AECEIE
-503 NDNPYINGFVNSLQ
+503 SDNEYINKFKNSLQ

-529 MVEQANMEI
+529 MLQQANTEI
-538 KSRDAQLLELQK
+538 KNRDAQILELQK

-560 LQAYSVEQQILLNN
+560 LQAYSTEQQLLLNN
-574 QKFEHDKEM
+574 QKFEHEKEM
-583 KLLDAQLTAN
+583 KLLDAQIAAGN
-593 DPAEMVKT
+593 PAEMAKT
-601 KAEIDKAQMSVEK
+601 QAEIDKAQMSVEK

-622 QIKALNQGV
+622 QIKAMNQGVI